1 MKRNEIYSNI
11 CTNHFLLAIP
21 LFGNAKTTCLD
32 KVAVLEL
39 KRDHAISSS
48 GVWDYFDAVSE
59 ILENDFWKT
68 FDETQDIVEQ
78 IKNYWKEVESFNQ
91 SHSPTPY
98 QFKK

>member
-48 GVWDYFDAVSE
+48 GVWAYFDAVSE

-68 FDETQDIVEQ
+68 GAGAFLLAILIHGKLKLGAVVA
-78 IKNYWKEVESFNQ
+78 NY
-91 SHSPTPY
+91 
-98 QFKK
+98 